1 MTVRELR
8 EHLERHPDKGIQFR
22 LPAGDLLASHAH
34 VSEVARIEKR
44 FIDCGGVLRND
55 RFCRLQT
62 WVADDVDH
70 RLTAAKLLGILDKA
84 KEILETED
92 LDVDVEHE
100 VGFVTQMPLK
110 SIQEESDHLTLQ
122 LDYRHTDCLALD
134 RCLPKPAP
142 TAAIGFRKPAP
153 RA

>member
-8 EHLERHPDKGIQFR
+8 EHLERHPNHGIRFR
-22 LPAGDLLASHAH
+22 LPEGQPLAAHAH

-70 RLTAAKLLGILDKA
+70 RLGAAKLLSILDKA
-84 KEILETED
+84 KDVLESED

-110 SIQEESDHLTLQ
+110 SILVEDDCLTLQ
-122 LDYRHTDCLALD
+122 LEHRHTDCLAQD

-142 TAAIGFRKPAP
+142 AAAIGFRKPTP

>member
-1 MTVRELR
+1 MTVHELR
-8 EHLERHPDKGIQFR
+8 EHLQRHADKGIQFR
-22 LPAGDLLASHAH
+22 LPEGQLLPAHAH

-70 RLTAAKLLGILDKA
+70 RLGAAKLLGILDKA
-84 KEILETED
+84 KEVLETED
-92 LDVDVEHE
+92 LSVDVEHE

-110 SIQEESDHLTLQ
+110 SIGVEGNQLTLQ
-122 LDYRHTDCLALD
+122 LEHRHTDCLAQD
-134 RCLPKPAP
+134 RCQPKPAP
-142 TAAIGFRKPAP
+142 AATIGFRKPAP
-153 RA
+153 RT

>member
-8 EHLERHPDKGIQFR
+8 EHLEQHPDKGIQFR
-22 LPAGDLLASHAH
+22 LPEGTGLATHAH

-70 RLTAAKLLGILDKA
+70 RLGAAKLLGILDKA
-84 KEILETED
+84 KGILESED

-110 SIQEESDHLTLQ
+110 SILVQGDCLTLQ
-122 LDYRHTDCLALD
+122 LEHRHTDCLAQD
-134 RCLPKPAP
+134 RCLPKSAPAE
-142 TAAIGFRKPAP
+142 AIGFRKPTP
-153 RA
+153 RS

>member
-1 MTVRELR
+1 MTVSELR
-8 EHLERHPDKGIQFR
+8 EHLERDPAKGIQFQ
-22 LPAGDLLASHAH
+22 LYSGAFLAAHAH
-34 VSEVARIEKR
+34 VSEAARIEKR

-70 RLTAAKLLGILDKA
+70 RLSAAKLLGILDKA
-84 KEILETED
+84 KGILESED

-110 SIQEESDHLTLQ
+110 SILVEGDHFTFRLGH
-122 LDYRHTDCLALD
+122 RHTDCLAQD
-134 RCLPKPAP
+134 RCLPKSAP

-153 RA
+153 RT